1 MYMYSN
7 ISNNFPYKIHLSYID
22 SLIVNESFS
31 ECIIWIFPGT
41 GEIKKLYKILNALGI
56 RQKNSP
62 PSLDKIFQY

>member
-1 MYMYSN
+1 MYSN

-41 GEIKKLYKILNALGI
+41 GEIKKNCI
-56 RQKNSP
+56 R
-62 PSLDKIFQY
+62 F